1 MKLSN
6 NVLCMTPPMKP
17 TLLISQAFSA
27 NGFPIPVEDY
37 AWFYARWLLLPAQL
51 HGLNSHLLDMPVL
64 AG

>member
-1 MKLSN
+1 
-6 NVLCMTPPMKP
+6 MTPPMKP